1 MMMMMMM
8 ICWLC
13 LSQHTCMFVVC
24 FSRVTDALVSD
35 VYAVVTAMAWALSV
49 TYLLIVKTFLLLLSY
64 YRYISF
70 IRQVN
75 K

>member
-1 MMMMMMM
+1 
-8 ICWLC
+8 
-13 LSQHTCMFVVC
+13 MFVVC

-64 YRYISF
+64 YQYISF